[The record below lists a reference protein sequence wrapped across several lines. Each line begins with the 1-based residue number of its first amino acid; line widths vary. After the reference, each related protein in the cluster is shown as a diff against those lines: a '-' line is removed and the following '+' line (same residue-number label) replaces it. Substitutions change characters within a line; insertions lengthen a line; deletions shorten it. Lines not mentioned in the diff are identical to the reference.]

1 MISSVKAT
9 GDIAGWI
16 NQYGPSVVILSIF
29 LIVFLSIMYLMIKS
43 NKEYMK
49 QLVDQNKTLIAAML
63 NNKDKAVHSHD
74 NNALD
79 MFLKLNSRLKTEC
92 KNTLDVIEANRT
104 GIYTFHNGTTSISG
118 FHFLKISCICEHFN
132 RASGTTTKMQEHSN
146 IPAGLLDRTIER
158 LTLHG
163 NYIIYNNDD
172 SIYDDANQIAC
183 KVLLNNPKESC
194 ILYTIYGAENDPIG
208 FILSEFDTDKIS
220 LEELKDKRQ
229 YLRYLAEKVSP
240 ILEVSTYYK
249 HKSDDI
255 NSAEGGC
262 K

>member
-1 MISSVKAT
+1 MVTSVKSA
-9 GDIAGWI
+9 GEIAGWI

-29 LIVFLSIMYLMIKS
+29 LIVFLSIMWLMIKS
-43 NKEYMK
+43 NKEYMR
-49 QLVDQNKTLIAAML
+49 QLVDQNKTLITAIL
-63 NNKDKAVHSHD
+63 NNKNSSIHHSHD
-74 NNALD
+74 NALD
-79 MFLKLNSRLKTEC
+79 MFLKLNSRLKNEC

-132 RASGTTTKMQEHSN
+132 KGCGTTSRMQEHSN
-146 IPAGLLDRTIER
+146 IPAGLLDKTIER

-163 NYIIYNNDD
+163 NYIIYNNDN

-183 KVLLNNPKESC
+183 KILLNNAKESC

-208 FILSEFDTDKIS
+208 FILSEFDTDKVT

-249 HKSDDI
+249 HKKEDI
-255 NSAEGGC
+255 DSNEGGC
-262 K
+262 